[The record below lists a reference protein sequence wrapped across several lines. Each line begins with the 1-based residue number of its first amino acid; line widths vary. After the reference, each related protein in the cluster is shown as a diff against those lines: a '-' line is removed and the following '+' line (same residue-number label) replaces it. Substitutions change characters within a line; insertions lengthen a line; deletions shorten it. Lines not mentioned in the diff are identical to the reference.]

1 MNQNNN
7 EELIQC
13 LNEINKSLKDINNSV
28 KSLKVITACI
38 ES

>member
-13 LNEINKSLKDINNSV
+13 LNDINKSLKDINNSI

>member
-13 LNEINKSLKDINNSV
+13 LNDINKSLKDINSSI

>member
-13 LNEINKSLKDINNSV
+13 LNEINKSLKDINSSIKN
-28 KSLKVITACI
+28 LKVITACI